1 MELKQKFVTE
11 DGKQFDTRQEA
22 LVYVQK
28 PHQIEAFNKLIPDNA
43 DFVEFL
49 IERRD
54 DIEGAFESTKI
65 QRVTKAEKKQLEKA
79 LEAVKNTENKA
90 FNFLIDNAAAIV
102 NSFRWPSVQ
111 RMKPEEAEIQ
121 VKKAL
126 LEIFTEDNGEAVEW
140 AFENKDAILEAYQ
153 AGVVKREINPKAQEA
168 LATWRAEQAKK
179 KAAIAAAQPQAATT
193 SEHAAADPQAQAAS
207 ESAVDSQEEPV
218 KTED

>member
-90 FNFLIDNAAAIV
+90 FSFLIDNSAAIV

-121 VKKAL
+121 IKKAL

-179 KAAIAAAQPQAATT
+179 KAAIAAAQPQAA
-193 SEHAAADPQAQAAS
+193 SEVPVADPQAETS
-207 ESAVDSQEEPV
+207 NTES
-218 KTED
+218 